1 MQNRTLYLPL
11 ADATSPGS
19 TAPPSNSPIR
29 AVAVGV
35 LILTVGVPISFLV
48 RRLCQE
54 WATLRLEE
62 TAAASSTVVGYPNI
76 YPIIS
81 QASRPQPWRRVEG
94 AELYVWSGW
103 KQGEGHRWFKLIS
116 GDCDPAAI
124 GDPMGRDV
132 ALSIDFPAVEV
143 GGGKIWERIP
153 ESADIVGIS
162 IGKIAC
168 AYPKAVLAKVLV
180 VNDEVD
186 GVPILLHD
194 DPFMSLRQGDIAVF
208 DPRLDGHRIT
218 MGSSGFTLAG
228 RHVLYD
234 RGTESLWI
242 DRGEGLTAFSGKHK
256 GRTLPLVKRLDTTS
270 WGEWQ
275 ADNPSSRLVIGSL
288 DRTRALP
295 SE

>member
-1 MQNRTLYLPL
+1 M
-11 ADATSPGS
+11 
-19 TAPPSNSPIR
+19 
-29 AVAVGV
+29 
-35 LILTVGVPISFLV
+35 F
-48 RRLCQE
+48 
-54 WATLRLEE
+54 
-62 TAAASSTVVGYPNI
+62 
-76 YPIIS
+76 
-81 QASRPQPWRRVEG
+81 
-94 AELYVWSGW
+94 VWSGW
-103 KQGEGHRWFKLIS
+103 KQGEGHRWFKLVS

-153 ESADIVGIS
+153 ADADIVGMS
-162 IGKIAC
+162 IGRTAC
-168 AYPKAVLAKVLV
+168 AYPKAVLAKVLI
-180 VNDEVD
+180 VNDEID

-194 DPFMSLRQGDIAVF
+194 DPFISQRQADIAVF

-218 MGSSGFTLAG
+218 MGSSGFTVAG
-228 RHVLYD
+228 HHVLYD

-256 GRTLPLVKRLDTTS
+256 GRTLPLVKRLDVTS

-288 DRTRALP
+288 DRHRALP